1 MAVQLVLQLQD
12 PRFGAGKGAGIFN
25 NVMPRFDGDGL
36 RVINYSP
43 DVTPPATIS
52 FTVLDIDAGFLRIRA
67 EEPLSDDV
75 ALTNLTLQQTMTG
88 GINYTLTGGQSIT
101 YLNDLDRREIEITL
115 NDIDLQSVKLME
127 NLASSAL
134 NSYLSILADAITDTA
149 DNKAGAVPPSM
160 ALLVD
165 MFVDD
170 TTPPRL
176 SSFDLDMDMGILTL
190 NFDDIVD
197 TSSLDTTKLTFLP
210 NTNTSSPAAYQL
222 TAGTSVSTNGYEVVI
237 MLSTLDFNSI
247 KSNTAIASNVNNT
260 YISITPELI
269 RDVSESRHG
278 VISVEQQVA
287 NFIPD
292 NSLPSL
298 VAFTLDVNTGVLT
311 MSFTEA
317 VEQSSFNVSEIKLQS
332 DTILTDSLDLTGGNI
347 STSQANRIFIITLT
361 ATDLN
366 SLKEKLN
373 LATNI
378 NNTYISFTD
387 RLAKD
392 FNGLPI
398 VEIDPEDAVR
408 AADHAI
414 DLTAP
419 TLSAFTFDADT
430 GTLVIT
436 FSETVSGSTLLV
448 NRFILQSDPLSF
460 TGVSYQL
467 QAGSHSTAESRVVS
481 IIVSSQ
487 DLNKIKEL
495 EMLATSQANTYLR
508 NNMGAVEDTT
518 GVTIAA
524 LADGSAIQASNYT
537 QDDTPPEL
545 TDFYL
550 RS

>member
-1 MAVQLVLQLQD
+1 M
-12 PRFGAGKGAGIFN
+12 
-25 NVMPRFDGDGL
+25 
-36 RVINYSP
+36 
-43 DVTPPATIS
+43 
-52 FTVLDIDAGFLRIRA
+52 
-67 EEPLSDDV
+67 
-75 ALTNLTLQQTMTG
+75 
-88 GINYTLTGGQSIT
+88 
-101 YLNDLDRREIEITL
+101 
-115 NDIDLQSVKLME
+115 
-127 NLASSAL
+127 
-134 NSYLSILADAITDTA
+134 
-149 DNKAGAVPPSM
+149 
-160 ALLVD
+160 
-165 MFVDD
+165 
-170 TTPPRL
+170 
-176 SSFDLDMDMGILTL
+176 
-190 NFDDIVD
+190 
-197 TSSLDTTKLTFLP
+197 
-210 NTNTSSPAAYQL
+210 
-222 TAGTSVSTNGYEVVI
+222 
-237 MLSTLDFNSI
+237 
-247 KSNTAIASNVNNT
+247 
-260 YISITPELI
+260 
-269 RDVSESRHG
+269 SESRHG

-545 TDFYL
+545 NDFYL
-550 RS
+550 DLDGAPKLVLTFSETINTTSLNTTGITLQSSGDESPVFSLTLGGGTVVNTTGPVVELALVEQDSNAIKLNSSIGTSSLDTFLVIANNSVQDMNGNELIGSISADAISAMSVVSDTTDPMLSSFSIDLDAGTFVLTFNEVVRANSFKFDQFTILRTSGTTLNSLTLTGL

>member
-1 MAVQLVLQLQD
+1 M
-12 PRFGAGKGAGIFN
+12 
-25 NVMPRFDGDGL
+25 
-36 RVINYSP
+36 
-43 DVTPPATIS
+43 TPPATIS

-269 RDVSESRHG
+269 RDVSE
-278 VISVEQQVA
+278 
-287 NFIPD
+287 
-292 NSLPSL
+292 
-298 VAFTLDVNTGVLT
+298 
-311 MSFTEA
+311 
-317 VEQSSFNVSEIKLQS
+317 
-332 DTILTDSLDLTGGNI
+332 
-347 STSQANRIFIITLT
+347 
-361 ATDLN
+361 
-366 SLKEKLN
+366 
-373 LATNI
+373 
-378 NNTYISFTD
+378 
-387 RLAKD
+387 
-392 FNGLPI
+392 
-398 VEIDPEDAVR
+398 
-408 AADHAI
+408 
-414 DLTAP
+414 
-419 TLSAFTFDADT
+419 
-430 GTLVIT
+430 
-436 FSETVSGSTLLV
+436 
-448 NRFILQSDPLSF
+448 
-460 TGVSYQL
+460 
-467 QAGSHSTAESRVVS
+467 
-481 IIVSSQ
+481 Q
-487 DLNKIKEL
+487 DMAMK
-495 EMLATSQANTYLR
+495 
-508 NNMGAVEDTT
+508 
-518 GVTIAA
+518 
-524 LADGSAIQASNYT
+524 
-537 QDDTPPEL
+537 
-545 TDFYL
+545 
-550 RS
+550 